1 MSVFYS
7 RLTGIGK
14 AEADTRIPFN
24 PFIGT
29 ALLYR
34 RGIWTD
40 VQLQAYWDMDA
51 AQWADCQQM
60 FSKVLVKNKANKL
73 LHDGGKLLGLAE
85 WDRRSD
91 TPTPEF
97 ATWTAFLATLDV
109 IAGTGHYD

>member
-1 MSVFYS
+1 MSIFYS
-7 RLTGIGK
+7 RLTSIGMVEPYK
-14 AEADTRIPFN
+14 RIPFS

-34 RGIWTD
+34 RGIWTG

-51 AQWADCQQM
+51 AQWADCQLM

-85 WDRRSD
+85 WDRRND
-91 TPTPEF
+91 TPIPEL
-97 ATWTAFLATLDV
+97 ANWTAFLAALDT
-109 IAGTGHYD
+109 IAGSGHYD